1 MKIKLFLNYER
12 WTFED
17 EGAIRAWDIKL
28 EKQIN
33 DTKIIIPLGSC
44 EVEVPDF
51 AIPSENEIKGAVVG
65 GLRELIQKEQAES
78 FLKIKKL
85 EDKINQLLCLESK
98 EPSP

>member
-12 WTFED
+12 WTFDD
-17 EGAIRAWDIKL
+17 EGKIRAWDL
-28 EKQIN
+28 ELEREIT
-33 DTKIIIPLGSC
+33 DSRITIPLGSC

-51 AIPSENEIKGAVVG
+51 AIPSEDEIRGEVVG

-78 FLKIKKL
+78 FIKIKNL